1 MFCDEWVFSFRD
13 SSCTAKGSIFHL
25 LFRSRD
31 ANATNVSVSI
41 LRKTA
46 WSNRWEMR
54 YCSSFVQNSRFQS
67 FFFFFFC
74 DFKLHAKQMNTNI
87 ASVETRWTWSRVQW
101 QLKWTKQDFQRLN
114 PQLWILYHFLRVKE
128 VKICLLRWTRRQ
140 NKPVQTLFGHS
151 RHQVRWLL
159 LCCTSE

>member
-1 MFCDEWVFSFRD
+1 MSEFSHF
-13 SSCTAKGSIFHL
+13 AIALAQQKVAFSI
-25 LFRSRD
+25 
-31 ANATNVSVSI
+31 
-41 LRKTA
+41 
-46 WSNRWEMR
+46 
-54 YCSSFVQNSRFQS
+54 CSSDHVTQTRQMSPFQFCERRLDRIVGKCDTVWVS
-67 FFFFFFC
+67 FKIHVSSPFFFC
-74 DFKLHAKQMNTNI
+74 DFKLRAKQMNTNI

-151 RHQVRWLL
+151 RHQVWWLL